1 MQSFSAS
8 VQARIMAGVV
18 LCFSVFAV
26 GAAWGQSA
34 ATGGEDRHAL
44 SAQEVVARM
53 LEKNRQRAA
62 ALEHYTTDRTYRI
75 AYTGAGGDHAGELHV
90 HAEYLGAERKKLTV
104 TSQSG
109 SPFLCNKILKKLV
122 EDEAEESGEANRKM
136 MLTPDNYDV
145 AMLGEDVVEGVDFA
159 PGASPRGAVKTWVL
173 SVTPKKDNKF
183 GYTGKVWI
191 SEDDFA
197 IVRIVG
203 EPAKAPS
210 FLMDKAQFDS
220 LYARRGQVW
229 LPARNS
235 SATHLRFGGD
245 AKLSIDY
252 GSYSQLAAVAV
263 KPPVQTASN
272 PGGMTQVRL
281 RTQ

>member
-1 MQSFSAS
+1 
-8 VQARIMAGVV
+8 
-18 LCFSVFAV
+18 
-26 GAAWGQSA
+26 
-34 ATGGEDRHAL
+34 
-44 SAQEVVARM
+44 M
-53 LEKNRQRAA
+53 LDKSRQRAA

-75 AYTGAGGDHAGELHV
+75 AYTGTGGDHVGELHV

-159 PGASPRGAVKTWVL
+159 PGASPGGAVKTWVL

-191 SEDDFA
+191 SQDDFA

-220 LYARRGQVW
+220 LYARRGQIW

-245 AKLSIDY
+245 AQLSIDY
-252 GSYSQLAAVAV
+252 GSYAELAARVV